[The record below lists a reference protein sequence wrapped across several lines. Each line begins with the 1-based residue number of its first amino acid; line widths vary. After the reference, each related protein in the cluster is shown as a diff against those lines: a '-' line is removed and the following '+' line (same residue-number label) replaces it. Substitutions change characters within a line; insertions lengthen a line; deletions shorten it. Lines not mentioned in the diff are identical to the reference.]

1 MSAVLDALNAV
12 RQELPWLFYLGATL
26 LGLAVGSFLNVV
38 IHRLPRMMER
48 AWRSECAAL
57 LEQPDQI
64 PPAEEAFNLVRPRS
78 CCPGCGRMIT
88 ARDNLPLLSW
98 LWLRGQCR
106 HCGMRIALR
115 YPLVELLTAIFTVL
129 TLWHF
134 GPSLEGLA
142 GLVLVWSLIALSF
155 IDLEHQLLP
164 DQLTLPVLWLGLLLS
179 LHPDMPLT
187 PEQALIGAAAGYLS
201 LWSVYHVFRLATGKE
216 GMGYGDFKLM
226 GLLGAW
232 MGWTVIPLV
241 VLLGSVLGLLA
252 ALGLALTGRRIAG
265 VPMPFGPFLAG
276 AGLVALFIGEPLI
289 TGYLHLS
296 GL

>member
-1 MSAVLDALNAV
+1 MTEFLDSF
-12 RQELPWLFYLGATL
+12 REEIPWLFWTAALL

-48 AWRSECAAL
+48 AWRQECAAL
-57 LEQPDQI
+57 LEQPDQA
-64 PPAEEAFNLVRPRS
+64 PAEEGFDLVRPRS
-78 CCPGCGRMIT
+78 RCPGCGRLIT
-88 ARDNLPLLSW
+88 ALENLPVVSW
-98 LWLRGQCR
+98 LWLRGRCR

-115 YPLVELLTAIFTVL
+115 YPLVELLSALLTVL

-134 GPSLEGLA
+134 GPGIQGLA
-142 GLVLVWSLIALSF
+142 CLVLVWGLIALSF

-179 LHPDMPLT
+179 LHPQMPLA

-201 LWSVYHVFRLATGKE
+201 LWSVYHVFRLFTGKE

-226 GLLGAW
+226 ALLGAW

-241 VLLGSVLGLLA
+241 VLLGSVLGLFA
-252 ALGLALTGRRIAG
+252 ALGVALSGRPIAG

-276 AGLVALFIGEPLI
+276 AGLVALFVGETLI
-289 TGYLHLS
+289 RGYLHLS